1 MGIVGGA
8 IAFNF
13 FVYSC
18 ERVNRVIQ
26 TYVDG
31 ECDVDTS
38 RAVAAHIERCWG
50 CDDEAASFR
59 ALKARLRRQ
68 RGSPADPE
76 AVVRLYAFT
85 ALLSRRAA
93 ARRPRS

>member
-1 MGIVGGA
+1 MFCV
-8 IAFNF
+8 F
-13 FVYSC
+13 SC
-18 ERVNRVIQ
+18 DGVNRVIQ

-38 RAVAAHIERCWG
+38 FAVAAHIERCCG
-50 CDDEAASFR
+50 CDDEAANWR

-68 RGSPADPE
+68 RAEPSDPE

-85 ALLSRRAA
+85 ALLTRRGA
-93 ARRPRS
+93 ARHTRS